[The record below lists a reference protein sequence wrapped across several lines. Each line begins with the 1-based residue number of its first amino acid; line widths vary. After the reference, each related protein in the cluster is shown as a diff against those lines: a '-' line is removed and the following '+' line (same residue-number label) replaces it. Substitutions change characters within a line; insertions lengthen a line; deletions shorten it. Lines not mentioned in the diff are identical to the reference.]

1 MGISRKI
8 ISLNIGSL
16 ALFSLIFTLVLVWGL
31 NGAFQEVTE
40 GSAESL
46 MVEKEAYIKDQVESA
61 WLLLDK
67 LAQDGK
73 SAENV
78 AQAQELLSAL
88 RYADGSGYFF
98 AYQAETEGY
107 TFAFHGTKT
116 KLWGKKANLSK
127 PDVKGFAFRQALV
140 DAGRGGG
147 GFVSYS
153 YEKPTTKE
161 VVGKLAYAKH
171 HPGWNWVL
179 VGGIYVDD
187 IDASMATMKA
197 DMDHQK
203 SNLLTIL
210 VVTALGVLL
219 LASGASWWLA
229 RSLSGPLLKAT
240 NQVHVTS
247 GEMSSS
253 SGQIAETSQ
262 VLARQATD
270 QAASLQESAAT
281 LEKLAAQA
289 RSNAESSSEVNRL
302 MRMTGERVGATGE
315 AMTEMTETMD
325 GIRTSSDEI
334 STILKTIEEIA
345 FQTNLLALNAAVEAA
360 RAGDHGKGF
369 AVVAEEV
376 RGLAQRSADAALNT
390 AGLIQSAISHALK
403 GSEIVGRVSSEVD
416 ELVQNTRQV
425 EEQVRDIVQASEDQS
440 KNIDLVNDSVGKM
453 DQGTQ
458 HVAATAEESA
468 AASEEIAAQA
478 GSLDGIVG
486 ALQSIVSGKTRV
498 QQIQPEVSVAPR
510 SYQRPQP
517 VARPKPQV
525 RAQAPSQVVAL
536 SSEDIEDFI
545 EL

>member
-8 ISLNIGSL
+8 ISLNITSL
-16 ALFSLIFTLVLVWGL
+16 ALFSLVFTLVLVWGL
-31 NGAFQEVTE
+31 NGAFKKVTE
-40 GSAESL
+40 DSAQSL
-46 MVEKEAYIKDQVESA
+46 MAEKESYIKDQVESA

-73 SAENV
+73 SPENV

-98 AYQAETEGY
+98 AYQAEPDGY
-107 TFAFHGTKT
+107 SFAFHGTKAN
-116 KLWGKKANLSK
+116 LWGKKANLSK

-140 DAGRGGG
+140 NAGRSGG

-187 IDASMATMKA
+187 IEASMATMQSG
-197 DMDHQK
+197 MDSQK
-203 SNLLTIL
+203 TNLLTIL
-210 VVTALGVLL
+210 LVTAVGVLL

-229 RSLSGPLLKAT
+229 RSLSGPLLKVT

-289 RSNAESSSEVNRL
+289 RSNAKSSGEVNRL
-302 MRMTGERVGATGE
+302 MKMTGDRVSATGE
-315 AMTEMTETMD
+315 AMVEMTETMD
-325 GIRTSSDEI
+325 GIRTSSDQI

-376 RGLAQRSADAALNT
+376 RGLAQRSADAALHT
-390 AGLIQSAISHALK
+390 AGLIQSAIGHALK
-403 GSEIVGRVSSEVD
+403 GTEIVGRVSSEVE

-425 EEQVRDIVQASEDQS
+425 EDQVREITQASEDQS
-440 KNIDLVNDSVGKM
+440 RNIDVVNDSVGKM

-458 HVAATAEESA
+458 NVAATAEESA

-486 ALQSIVSGKTRV
+486 ALQSIVSGKTRGLLV
-498 QQIQPEVSVAPR
+498 RPEQNYTVPVSQPRRPAPSPR
-510 SYQRPQP
+510 TRVP
-517 VARPKPQV
+517 
-525 RAQAPSQVVAL
+525 AQSQVVKF
-536 SSEDIEDFI
+536 SDSDMEEFI